1 MTPEIITTGAGI
13 IFSLVFSYV
22 PRLNTWYASK
32 DETAK
37 KLIMLALLA
46 LVAGG
51 AFGLACL
58 AVLGDLFGVS
68 LTCDKAGGLVLIRSF
83 ILAVIA
89 NQATYLISPTAPKVK
104 EVKALQG

>member
-1 MTPEIITTGAGI
+1 
-13 IFSLVFSYV
+13 
-22 PRLNTWYASK
+22 
-32 DETAK
+32 
-37 KLIMLALLA
+37 MLALLA

-104 EVKALQG
+104 EVKAARE